1 MYQNC
6 KKVKN
11 LFCVLVQVRWCSC
24 RPNEMIL
31 ITVNV
36 EFYMIFLKTSGN
48 RETVGHF
55 IFKKKQEFCDMFSLS
70 DLTH

>member
-1 MYQNC
+1 
-6 KKVKN
+6 
-11 LFCVLVQVRWCSC
+11 
-24 RPNEMIL
+24 MIL

-55 IFKKKQEFCDMFSLS
+55 IFKKNKNFVICLVY
-70 DLTH
+70 LI